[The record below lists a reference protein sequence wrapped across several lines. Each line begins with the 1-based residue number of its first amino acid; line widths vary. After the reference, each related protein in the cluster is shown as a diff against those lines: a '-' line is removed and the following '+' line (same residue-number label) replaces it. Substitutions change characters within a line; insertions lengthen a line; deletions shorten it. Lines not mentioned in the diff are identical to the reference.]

1 MAALSDQATPK
12 GLTEKCLLFSPLL
25 TQLCVTSVQNTE
37 WVKPF
42 RTDWMYKEASC
53 VVYFQNCDLLLRHTE
68 FLAAGSKRSVLQ
80 RDERA
85 ALWKEAWCCL

>member
-1 MAALSDQATPK
+1 MEVLSDQATLK
-12 GLTEKCLLFSPLL
+12 GLVEKCLLFTPLL
-25 TQLCVTSVQNTE
+25 TQLCVTLVHSIE

-53 VVYFQNCDLLLRHTE
+53 VVYFQNYDLLVRHTK
-68 FLAAGSKRSVLQ
+68 FLPAGSKRSV

-85 ALWKEAWCCL
+85 ALWKEARCCL